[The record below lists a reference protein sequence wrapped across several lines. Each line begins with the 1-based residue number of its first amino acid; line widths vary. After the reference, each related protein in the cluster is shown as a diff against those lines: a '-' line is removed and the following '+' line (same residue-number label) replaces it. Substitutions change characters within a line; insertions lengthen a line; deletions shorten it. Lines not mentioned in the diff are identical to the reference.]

1 MKRFQKKKVMNSV
14 DKIVD
19 KKTGLFVV
27 FQIINLTL
35 LDKMNVK

>member
-1 MKRFQKKKVMNSV
+1 MNSV

-19 KKTGLFVV
+19 KKTGLFIF

-35 LDKMNVK
+35 PDKMNVK